1 MECIVLAGGLG
12 TRLRSV
18 IGATPKCMAE
28 VAGRPFLFYLLDYLK
43 VQGISRVILS
53 LGYKHQ
59 LISGHPQLQDCGLEL
74 AYAIESEPLGTGGG
88 IRLAMQEARQD
99 QVFVVN
105 GDTFFALNMQAM
117 YQQHEQTGAELTL
130 GLKSMRD
137 FDRYGSV
144 EIDEQGLITAFREKQ
159 YQAEAFINGG
169 VYLIQRN
176 AFLEHT
182 SEGAFSFEQDYLQQ
196 QIPSRNLFGFC
207 SDAYFIDIGIPSD
220 FAKAQTDFARGLSNE

>member
-18 IGATPKCMAE
+18 IGASPKCMAE

-53 LGYKHQ
+53 LGYKHE
-59 LISGHPQLQDCGLEL
+59 LISGHPQLPDCRLEL

-88 IRLAMQEARQD
+88 IRLAMQQARQD

-117 YQQHEQTGAELTL
+117 VQQHERTGAELTL

-176 AFLEHT
+176 PFLEHT
-182 SEGAFSFEQDYLQQ
+182 TEGTFSFEQDYLQQ
-196 QIPSRNLFGFC
+196 RVPSRRLYGFC